1 MCCASSCCAIHK
13 SDCARTVAQTV
24 NADVAA
30 LPVLKKLA
38 AMACAASG
46 RLMLLLVASL
56 MLCGRGIVCPSN
68 VAVRA
73 QRAGGDCGGDL
84 AVGGFG
90 ATDSSSVVVVLTLPS
105 QLRRLEA

>member
-56 MLCGRGIVCPSN
+56 MLCGRGIVTLRY
-68 VAVRA
+68 VRS
-73 QRAGGDCGGDL
+73 GL
-84 AVGGFG
+84 VV
-90 ATDSSSVVVVLTLPS
+90 TVVVTLPS
-105 QLRRLEA
+105 AALVPLTVVVWLSC